1 MTASVMPGSF
11 AAKRVVITGA
21 AGVYGAELSQA
32 FARAGA
38 ALFLSDRRETELKSA
53 ADRLSDGG
61 ASVSTHVTELH
72 DAASIA
78 DLVAAVATAWDAPDI
93 VVNNA
98 GIYPFGDLLDIDAAH
113 WDAILD
119 TNLRAPFLLMQG
131 FSRLMIAERR
141 AGAFVNVS
149 SAAADI
155 LRLNDVPYCVSK
167 RALEWLS
174 RGFAM
179 RLAQSGIRVNCVQ
192 AGLSLGSA
200 LTEMPSE
207 HVDEMARQ
215 NPMGRNAQPGDL
227 AAAVMFLASEA
238 ASYITGEVIGANGG
252 GSVPCRQGMGFA
264 PSGTMA
270 PTGGQQ

>member
-1 MTASVMPGSF
+1 VTERLRAGSF
-11 AAKRVVITGA
+11 SGKRVVITGA
-21 AGVYGAELSQA
+21 AGVHGSELSEA
-32 FARAGA
+32 FAREGA
-38 ALFLSDRRETELKSA
+38 TLFLSDRREAELKSA
-53 ADRLSDGG
+53 ADRLGDRG
-61 ASVSTHVTELH
+61 ADVFTHVTELQ
-72 DAASIA
+72 DGESIA
-78 DLVAAVATAWDAPDI
+78 DLIGAVATAWRSPDT

-119 TNLRAPFLLMQG
+119 TNLRAPFLLLQG

-141 AGAFVNVS
+141 PGTFVNIS
-149 SAAADI
+149 SGAADI

-192 AGLSLGSA
+192 AGLALGSA

-207 HVDEMARQ
+207 HVEAIARQ
-215 NPMGRNAQPGDL
+215 NPMGRNSEPGDL
-227 AAAVMFLASEA
+227 AAAVMFLASDA
-238 ASYITGEVIGANGG
+238 AKYITGEVIGANGG
-252 GSVPCRQGMGFA
+252 GSVPCRLGMGA
-264 PSGTMA
+264 AVPAAT
-270 PTGGQQ
+270 PTGGPR